1 MRKIITAL
9 SLLLFSALAWGQSAG
24 GDVGFPGRLTGTVR
38 APGSPIDETA
48 RAKFLNQEWAVGIV
62 TFKNGAPGMKVPL
75 IFDEFGEKLY
85 YLQGNTTMEFNN
97 PIASFQMLLVV
108 KGDSTFVTFR
118 NGFPPIHKNTGET
131 FYQVLVDGKFQL
143 LNCKAKTIGLY
154 KDDVPEEQ
162 RKEDIKEL
170 LYAVFPDGQIMVIKK
185 DKDYLYTLPKY
196 GDTIKQV
203 AEAKKLKLKQE
214 RISWSCLNIS
224 MHHKGVP
231 DKQA

>member
-9 SLLLFSALAWGQSAG
+9 SLLLFTALAWGQSSG

-38 APGSPIDETA
+38 APGSPADETV
-48 RAKFLNQEWAVGIV
+48 RAKFLNQEWSVGIV
-62 TFKNGAPGMKVPL
+62 AFKNAAPTMNVPL

-97 PIASFQMLLVV
+97 PIASFKMLLVI

-131 FYQVLVDGKFQL
+131 FYQVMVDGKFQL
-143 LNCKAKTIGLY
+143 LKCKAKTIALY
-154 KDDVPEEQ
+154 KDEVPEEQ

-170 LYAVFPDGQIMVIKK
+170 MYALLPDGQIVIIKK

-196 GDTIKQV
+196 GDAIKNI
-203 AEAKKLKLKQE
+203 AESKKLKLKNE
-214 RISWSCLNIS
+214 KSIVELFEYLNE
-224 MHHKGVP
+224 
-231 DKQA
+231 Q